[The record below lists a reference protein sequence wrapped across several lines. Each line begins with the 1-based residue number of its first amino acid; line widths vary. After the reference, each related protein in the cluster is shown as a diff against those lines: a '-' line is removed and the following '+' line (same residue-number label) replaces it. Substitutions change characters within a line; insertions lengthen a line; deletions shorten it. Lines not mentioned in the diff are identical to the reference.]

1 MKFRD
6 FFLLKS
12 ETTCDG
18 RTSDRSRNAQKS
30 LPRKC
35 SSANVFF
42 PVFILTDWLRYKP
55 VVCIEGLSYIGCWAL
70 LLWARGVGAMQ
81 LMECFYGVATSTE
94 VAYYTYI
101 YSQVYK
107 TGTTLQSMMNAK
119 LSPHRFWP
127 CHENGLIKTIQ
138 TIPHNLYVSF
148 KCTSLYCGLRPI
160 LVYPNP

>member
-1 MKFRD
+1 MVQFYCGWSL
-6 FFLLKS
+6 FNEVLL
-12 ETTCDG
+12 
-18 RTSDRSRNAQKS
+18 
-30 LPRKC
+30 
-35 SSANVFF
+35 VF

-107 TGTTLQSMMNAK
+107 TSTAPQTT
-119 LSPHRFWP
+119 PY
-127 CHENGLIKTIQ
+127 
-138 TIPHNLYVSF
+138 YVRNVLFSNTLKF
-148 KCTSLYCGLRPI
+148 HYKGC
-160 LVYPNP
+160 